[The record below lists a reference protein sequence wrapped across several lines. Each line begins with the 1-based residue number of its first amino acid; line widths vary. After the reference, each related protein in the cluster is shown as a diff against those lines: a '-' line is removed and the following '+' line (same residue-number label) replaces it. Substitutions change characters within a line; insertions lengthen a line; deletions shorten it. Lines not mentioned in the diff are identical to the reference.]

1 MSAYFLPSSFI
12 YLFGLFNLLGINHL
26 YFRSQL
32 IFGLIGVFVF
42 LIVKKAGL
50 HFFRA
55 NAYPLYWIFL
65 AILIVTFIIGMEVK
79 GSRRWIDLYFFSF
92 QGSEFYK
99 IFFAIFIAD
108 FYIKHKRSLKEF
120 SVFVKALIYF
130 LIPTLIIFKQPDLG
144 NAIIFATIFFSITFF
159 SGIPKRSIL
168 KLSMLTVFILPLG
181 WMLLKEY
188 QKARILSFLN
198 PHLDQ
203 SGNAYNMI
211 QAIITVG
218 SGKFIGKGL
227 GRGTQSELLFL
238 PENHTDFAYSSL
250 VEQFGFVGGF
260 TVIVLYAILAI
271 ILLKKIF
278 RYYGEKSEDSQ
289 FKFLFTIGFFSYFI
303 VQVFV
308 NIGMNL
314 GIMPITGITLPLI
327 SYGGSSLVTWMIA
340 MALLP

>member
-1 MSAYFLPSSFI
+1 MSAYILPSALV
-12 YLFGLFNLLGINHL
+12 YLFGLFNLLGISQI

-32 IFGLIGVFVF
+32 IFGLIGVLVF
-42 LIVKKAGL
+42 LIVKKTGL

-55 NAYPLYWIFL
+55 NALTLYWIFL
-65 AILIVTFIIGMEVK
+65 AILIVTFVVGMEVK

-99 IFFAIFIAD
+99 IFFAIFTAD
-108 FYIKHKRSLKEF
+108 FYVKHKRRLKEF
-120 SVFVKALIYF
+120 GLFVKALTFF

-144 NAIIFATIFFSITFF
+144 NAIIFTTIFFTITFF
-159 SGIPKRSIL
+159 SGIPKRNIL
-168 KLSMLTVFILPLG
+168 KLSTLSVFILPVG

-218 SGKFIGKGL
+218 SGQFIGKGL

-250 VEQFGFVGGF
+250 VEQFGFIGGF
-260 TVIVLYAILAI
+260 IVIVLYAILAI
-271 ILLKKIF
+271 LLLKKIF

-289 FKFLFTIGFFSYFI
+289 FKFLFTVGFFSYFI

-314 GIMPITGITLPLI
+314 GLMPITGITLPLV